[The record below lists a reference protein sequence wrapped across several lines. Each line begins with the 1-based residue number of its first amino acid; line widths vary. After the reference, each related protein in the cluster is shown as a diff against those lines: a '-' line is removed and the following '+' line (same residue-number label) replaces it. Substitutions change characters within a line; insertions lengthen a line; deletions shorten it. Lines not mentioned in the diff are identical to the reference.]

1 METPLK
7 VLYCH
12 RVRNP
17 RSTECIASVD
27 FELNDHVRIYG
38 LRLMKKAD
46 GRHFIF
52 APQAAGSR
60 RVATFSDA
68 LSARLTA
75 LALEAYEAAA

>member
-1 METPLK
+1 MK

-12 RVRNP
+12 KVRNP

-27 FELNDHVRIYG
+27 FELNEHVRIYG
-38 LRLMKKAD
+38 LRLMKKSD

-60 RVATFSDA
+60 RVATFSEA
-68 LSARLTA
+68 LSARLTE
-75 LALEAYEAAA
+75 LAVEAFKAAA